1 MNRTEFIQLIQDPD
15 LPATRHVGALKQV
28 VADFPY
34 FTVSQVLLAKA
45 LHNEKH
51 YEYEKYLRQTALI
64 VPDREV
70 LYYYLHNTAAPELLP
85 VTEAKT
91 PQPIAV
97 PVITEE
103 PVVNE
108 QVLPEVTET
117 TAVKKEPIVEDIPV
131 TEDITATVEQ
141 VDTPDLIAISEHVLQ
156 PGEPATENPV
166 NEPEQVEDPAAED
179 MPVTEEIIA
188 TVEQAD
194 TPDLIAVSE
203 PVLQSGEPT
212 AENPVNEPEP
222 VTEEEGEEHSFMEWL
237 MLKSGK
243 PAIITITGE
252 QAEEPA
258 LTRPEPV
265 VHNEPDPE
273 PVKPPVSV
281 EVTRADIE
289 QAVAKSNVNDFGN
302 ILDKFIRENP
312 SISRPKAEFF
322 NPVNMAKQS
331 VEEDEELVTETLA
344 NLLYKQGNLKK
355 AIRAYEKLCLLYP
368 SKMTYFA
375 SLIQKIKT
383 ELKD

>member
-28 VADFPY
+28 MADFPY

-51 YEYEKYLRQTALI
+51 YEYEKYLKQTALT

-85 VTEAKT
+85 VTEV
-91 PQPIAV
+91 QPPAPVVAPVIIPEPPVEPPVIIEQAV
-97 PVITEE
+97 PEIPTETVTENEIYAETTAIETEIPVEEPVIITEE
-103 PVVNE
+103 AALPVVPAPVQE
-108 QVLPEVTET
+108 EVLPPESQM
-117 TAVKKEPIVEDIPV
+117 AEPLSEMPLN
-131 TEDITATVEQ
+131 
-141 VDTPDLIAISEHVLQ
+141 DTSAL
-156 PGEPATENPV
+156 
-166 NEPEQVEDPAAED
+166 
-179 MPVTEEIIA
+179 TEE
-188 TVEQAD
+188 
-194 TPDLIAVSE
+194 S
-203 PVLQSGEPT
+203 
-212 AENPVNEPEP
+212 
-222 VTEEEGEEHSFMEWL
+222 EEHSFMEWL
-237 MLKSGK
+237 MLKSGQPVPSDDTPPVITK
-243 PAIITITGE
+243 PA
-252 QAEEPA
+252 ANVEPVLA
-258 LTRPEPV
+258 DPEPV
-265 VHNEPDPE
+265 VESPAYTEPAKT
-273 PVKPPVSV
+273 PVIV
-281 EVTRADIE
+281 EVTKADIE

-302 ILDKFIRENP
+302 ILDKFIKENP